1 MRSLKIIAY
10 ISTFCVILSG
20 CGGGSETPV
29 SFNPPPPVVSESE
42 YERQTKAAREQFE
55 ARLSAALAESES
67 WMEANRRED
76 GVITTQSG
84 LQYRIDV
91 ASSNPDGQRY
101 ESDEIVTVHYE
112 GRLIDGTIFNSTY
125 DRGRPDRLKP
135 SELIEGWQEALSL
148 MQPGDQWTVF
158 IPSGLGYGALGKGG
172 SVPPHAALIFRVE
185 LR

>member
-1 MRSLKIIAY
+1 MRSLKNIAY
-10 ISTFCVILSG
+10 TFAIGLTLSA

-29 SFNPPPPVVSESE
+29 SFDAPPPVVSESE

-67 WMEANRRED
+67 WLDANRREN
-76 GVITTQSG
+76 GVVTTQSG
-84 LQYRIDV
+84 LQYRIDTP
-91 ASSNPDGQRY
+91 SPNPDGQKY
-101 ESDEIVTVHYE
+101 EGDEIVTVHYE

-135 SELIEGWQEALSL
+135 SALIQGWQEALDL
-148 MQPGDQWTVF
+148 MQPGDQWTLF
-158 IPSGLGYGALGKGG
+158 IPSSLGYGAQGNGG
-172 SVPPHAALIFRVE
+172 AVPPHAALIFKVE